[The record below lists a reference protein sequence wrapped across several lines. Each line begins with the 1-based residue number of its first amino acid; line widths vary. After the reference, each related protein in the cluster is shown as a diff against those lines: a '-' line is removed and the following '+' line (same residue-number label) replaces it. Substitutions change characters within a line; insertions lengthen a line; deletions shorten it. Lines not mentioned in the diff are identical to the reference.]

1 MAKRL
6 KKLLKKKTALGALGA
21 PILFRNHQL
30 KVKIREERKKRKKD
44 VL

>member
-1 MAKRL
+1 MAKSL
-6 KKLLKKKTALGALGA
+6 KKLLKKKTALGVLGA

-30 KVKIREERKKRKKD
+30 KVKIREERKKKREN

>member
-1 MAKRL
+1 MAKSL

-30 KVKIREERKKRKKD
+30 KVKIREERKRRKKD